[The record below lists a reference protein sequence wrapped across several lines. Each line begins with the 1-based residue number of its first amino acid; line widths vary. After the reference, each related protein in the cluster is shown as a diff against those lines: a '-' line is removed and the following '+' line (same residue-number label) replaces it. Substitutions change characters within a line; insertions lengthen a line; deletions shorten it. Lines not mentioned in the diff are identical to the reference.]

1 MASLVFKYKSYY
13 AVFSVNKK
21 KKWIRIGKVTKV
33 EAKKIIKQLETQHI
47 KGKLGLLDTKQ
58 ILLSDFLDE
67 YLIHCEANKAPNTY
81 RLEKG
86 LARILLAHF
95 GNVLLKTI
103 DNHGLEDYKTN
114 RINKGLKPNSTNRE
128 IIIIKYMLR
137 KAKDWEY
144 IDNIPHIKL
153 LKVPKL
159 PIKYLSVKEIDSLI
173 NHSSIWLKPI
183 IIVLRNTGMRIGELL
198 NLRLSDIDLSKG
210 YIMVISPKTNNYR
223 VIPIN
228 SELSP
233 LLHWLTNNYIA
244 PKSMTINK
252 RLQIHN
258 EYLFCHPDGSRIKSI
273 KTSFNNAC
281 KRAGIKA
288 TVHMLRH
295 SFASHLLMNGV
306 DLVSVKELLGH
317 SSINTTMIYSHLS
330 NEHIGNTVYQLPWLN
345 RSPSH

>member
-21 KKWIRIGKVTKV
+21 KKWIKIGKVSK
-33 EAKKIIKQLETQHI
+33 AQANKILKQLEAQHI

-58 ILLSDFLDE
+58 ILLSDYLDE
-67 YLIHCEANKAPNTY
+67 YLVHCKANKAPNTY

-103 DNHGLEDYKTN
+103 DNHGLEGFKTT

-137 KAKDWEY
+137 KAKDWKY

-153 LKVPKL
+153 LKVPKS
-159 PIKYLSVKEIDSLI
+159 PIKYLSVKEIDSII

-198 NLRLSDIDLSKG
+198 NLKLSNIDLSKG
-210 YIMVISPKTNNYR
+210 YITVISSKTNNYR
-223 VIPIN
+223 LIPIN
-228 SELSP
+228 NELGP
-233 LLHWLTNNYIA
+233 LLHWLSNNYIA
-244 PKSMTINK
+244 PNNMKIYDRMD
-252 RLQIHN
+252 IHSK
-258 EYLFCHPDGSRIKSI
+258 YLFCHPDGSKIKSI

-281 KRAGIKA
+281 RRAGIKA

-295 SFASHLLMNGV
+295 SFASHLVMNGV

-317 SSINTTMIYSHLS
+317 TSINTTMIYSHLS
-330 NEHIGNTVYQLPWLN
+330 DKHKVNTVGKLPWIKK
-345 RSPSH
+345 